1 MNEENSVEIIHK
13 VEPAT
18 PTSLRVDVSEDFILL
33 TFGNMEEDSESKKH
47 FSVLASVRI
56 SPKAFCLLTSK
67 LIETGFLYE
76 EKYNKKIGFSDSLK
90 DGEE

>member
-1 MNEENSVEIIHK
+1 MNEEDSVEIIHN
-13 VEPAT
+13 VEPST

-33 TFGNMEEDSESKKH
+33 TFGNMEEDNESNKH
-47 FSVLASVRI
+47 FSALASVRI

-76 EKYNKKIGFSDSLK
+76 EKYKKNIGFSDSLK